1 MSMFNPTRRELEEE
15 SDRDGLCMAREYLK
29 IAYAA
34 LNAIKCDTPEGTT
47 AIDEA
52 MMKLE
57 EAEGIISYQWA
68 MFGGHDLPGL
78 DKANADIRNA
88 ADEIAMILAN
98 KQQAAE

>member
-1 MSMFNPTRRELEEE
+1 MTSFNPTRRELEEE
-15 SDRDGLCMAREYLK
+15 GDRDGLCMAREYLK

-34 LNAIKCDTPEGTT
+34 LKAIKCDTPEGTT

-68 MFGGHDLPGL
+68 MFGGHDIPKL
-78 DKANADIRNA
+78 DQAVTEVGEA
-88 ADEIAMILAN
+88 IAELATIATTL
-98 KQQAAE
+98 AAEV